1 MAAAQA
7 AGGPPTAAAGTPG
20 AEDGIGAGALSGG
33 SSNNGVSLAPL
44 AVSENLERV
53 PMDQLDAGPVDYVI
67 KCTEGLFSGRFIY
80 VNRTPQGELFGSD
93 KGDKDITMY
102 IENANLSPKHAEIKF
117 NDQTYQ
123 YFLRDFASE
132 DGTWVRIRWNRS
144 IEVAPGQELRFGET
158 IVEVRE
164 GPALSPEEEVRSWL
178 AAYSLQHLASG
189 LVERGLSCLQDVRER
204 GDQGVL
210 RLAGDLSAENQ
221 LSLTCA
227 IAELDRMWP
236 PGGYPRHA
244 LEFVPRSPAGTPE
257 KAAATVA
264 WEGGTVALAPHGV
277 VEDEFD
283 TSAMGSHGHSLGR
296 GGAQTAK
303 EATVG
308 MVTVRGWERCE
319 WLRVG
324 YSFGRY
330 YVHLSERSAE
340 SPQKGWVR
348 LRPDQRHWL
357 QPHDT
362 LRVGSLEFQV
372 LRFNSAVYSEQ
383 GFRATM
389 EDEEIVLQDLATS
402 NWRHCSFFG
411 IYDGHGGRECVS
423 FVRQRLHMNFVAAL
437 HARGGLDKSAQVHH
451 DICDC
456 LAQGFRE
463 TDRQFL
469 SWAQATEG
477 VNGGSGCA
485 AVVACIVGGWIW
497 CANLG
502 DSRALVCRDGR
513 AVELSLDHKPD
524 RADEAE
530 RIESAG
536 GFVSFRRVLGRL
548 AVSRAFGDEEYK
560 ALPDANGGEAGK
572 PLVIADPEIRL
583 ERIRPEDEFL
593 LMACDGLFDVF
604 SSQEAVDFVHGRLSA
619 MPPNEQDPLRA
630 VHDIVHEAIHE
641 RRSRDN
647 VTALLV
653 TFKRALTPRR

>member
-1 MAAAQA
+1 MKED
-7 AGGPPTAAAGTPG
+7 AGSPG
-20 AEDGIGAGALSGG
+20 ADGATGGGNTAL
-33 SSNNGVSLAPL
+33 LAPV
-44 AVSENLERV
+44 AVPEALERV
-53 PMDQLDAGPVDYVI
+53 PMDRLDAGPVDYVI
-67 KCTEGLFSGRFIY
+67 KCTEGLFNGRFIY

-117 NDQTYQ
+117 NEQTYQ
-123 YFLRDFASE
+123 YFLRDVASE

-144 IEVAPGQELRFGET
+144 IEVSPGQELRVGET
-158 IVEVRE
+158 VVEVRE
-164 GPALSPEEEVRSWL
+164 GPPIAPEDEAAAWL
-178 AAYSLQHLASG
+178 AAYHVRHLAAPLALAG
-189 LVERGLSCLQDVRER
+189 LRSLQDVQARSPDE
-204 GDQGVL
+204 VL
-210 RLAGDLSAENQ
+210 QLAGEVSAEDRQ
-221 LSLTCA
+221 ALSCA
-227 IAELDRMWP
+227 LGELERMWP
-236 PGGYPRHA
+236 TGYPRHM
-244 LEFVPRSPAGTPE
+244 LQFVTRSDPKVPAPAGEPPQ
-257 KAAATVA
+257 ATVS
-264 WEGGTVALAPHGV
+264 WEGGTLALAPGGQA
-277 VEDEFD
+277 EDEFEG
-283 TSAMGSHGHSLGR
+283 SAAGPGREGSR
-296 GGAQTAK
+296 APK
-303 EATVG
+303 ECTVG
-308 MVTVRGWERCE
+308 VIAIKGWDYCE

-330 YVHLSERSAE
+330 YVHLSDRSAE

-348 LRPDQRHWL
+348 LRPGQRHWL

-372 LRFNSAVYSEQ
+372 LRFNSAAYSEQ
-383 GFRATM
+383 GFRASM
-389 EDEEIVLQDLATS
+389 EDEEILLQDLAAS

-411 IYDGHGGRECVS
+411 VYDGHGGRECVT
-423 FVRQRLHMNFVAAL
+423 FVRQRLHLNFVAAL
-437 HARGGLDKSAQVHH
+437 HSRGGLDRSSQVHH
-451 DICDC
+451 DVCDS
-456 LAQGFRE
+456 LAQCFRE

-469 SWAQATEG
+469 SWAQSTPS

-502 DSRALVCRDGR
+502 DSRAILCRDGR

-524 RADEAE
+524 REDEAQ

-560 ALPDANGGEAGK
+560 ALPDRSGSGEVGK
-572 PLVIADPEIRL
+572 PLVIAEPEIRV
-583 ERIRPEDEFL
+583 ERVTAEDEFL

-604 SSQEAVDFVHGRLSA
+604 SSQEAVDFIYHHLSA
-619 MPPNEQDPLRA
+619 MPPNEQDPMKA
-630 VHDIVHEAIHE
+630 VQDIVHEAIHG

-653 TFKRALTPRR
+653 TFKRALAPKRARDAVG

>member
-1 MAAAQA
+1 VRRCPN
-7 AGGPPTAAAGTPG
+7 GGEGKAVAVISWNGGTL
-20 AEDGIGAGALSGG
+20 A
-33 SSNNGVSLAPL
+33 LAPL
-44 AVSENLERV
+44 GNVEE
-53 PMDQLDAGPVDYVI
+53 PDAAL
-67 KCTEGLFSGRFIY
+67 T
-80 VNRTPQGELFGSD
+80 GSM
-93 KGDKDITMY
+93 G
-102 IENANLSPKHAEIKF
+102 
-117 NDQTYQ
+117 
-123 YFLRDFASE
+123 
-132 DGTWVRIRWNRS
+132 
-144 IEVAPGQELRFGET
+144 
-158 IVEVRE
+158 
-164 GPALSPEEEVRSWL
+164 
-178 AAYSLQHLASG
+178 
-189 LVERGLSCLQDVRER
+189 
-204 GDQGVL
+204 
-210 RLAGDLSAENQ
+210 SAT
-221 LSLTCA
+221 S
-227 IAELDRMWP
+227 
-236 PGGYPRHA
+236 PGGS
-244 LEFVPRSPAGTPE
+244 V
-257 KAAATVA
+257 
-264 WEGGTVALAPHGV
+264 GGSG
-277 VEDEFD
+277 
-283 TSAMGSHGHSLGR
+283 
-296 GGAQTAK
+296 K

-308 MVTVRGWERCE
+308 IIDVSGWERCE

-330 YVHLSERSAE
+330 FVHLSERSSE
-340 SPQKGWVR
+340 SPRKGWVR

-372 LRFNSAVYSEQ
+372 LRFNSAAHSEQ

-389 EDEEIVLQDLATS
+389 EDEEILLQDLATS

-456 LAQGFRE
+456 LMQGFRE

-469 SWAQATEG
+469 AMARAQEG
-477 VNGGSGCA
+477 INGGSGCA
-485 AVVACIVGGWIW
+485 AVVAYIVGGWIW

-502 DSRALVCRDGR
+502 DSRALLSREGR
-513 AVELSLDHKPD
+513 AVQLSLDHKPD
-524 RADEAE
+524 RRDEAE

-560 ALPDANGGEAGK
+560 AIPDKDGADTGK

-583 ERIRPEDEFL
+583 ERITPEDDFL

-604 SSQEAVDFVHGRLSA
+604 SSQEAVDFVHGRLAA
-619 MPPNEQDPLRA
+619 MPPNEQDPMRA
-630 VHDIVHEAIHE
+630 VRDIVHEAIHE

-653 TFKRALTPRR
+653 TFKRALAPRR